1 MTQVLSRKM
10 EEQENLLAS
19 KEEEMEKLK
28 FEKVKIKGEFKK
40 KYNKNHAINIPKV
53 CCTNPHV

>member
-28 FEKVKIKGEFKK
+28 FEKVKIKGGNLKRNTTK
-40 KYNKNHAINIPKV
+40 IMP
-53 CCTNPHV
+53 